1 MFRYPTGLIVI
12 FAACL
17 GAQTLALRLSGGKT
31 LKSESNYFSSIARIQ
46 TETQGD
52 PKIMMLGSSMTG
64 RLGDRAQRFEGVA
77 NLGCDGGSAIVTLRA
92 MDRGLL
98 PTAPLMILEAN
109 SLSFELEHRGKE
121 IGEAIDSHWFEVG
134 IKTPNLGATARPT
147 AFAYSWLMARKPGS
161 DPNASQE
168 LLPIQTKPSVLDPS
182 TAPELDEKS
191 GALVDEVTAMLD
203 RLRKKGCDFLLVTL
217 PPASPAESLQAKIP
231 RAIAARSGV
240 RWWDLTEGLADGT
253 VSFSDGLHL
262 DGPSAQKVMLTLMRE
277 TAPR

>member
-1 MFRYPTGLIVI
+1 MFRYATGLIVI

-31 LKSESNYFSSIARIQ
+31 LKSESNYFSSIARLQ
-46 TETQGD
+46 TETQGG

-64 RLGDRAQRFEGVA
+64 RLGDRAQRIEGVA
-77 NLGCDGGSAIVTLRA
+77 NLGCDGGSAIVALRA
-92 MDRGLL
+92 MDRGQL
-98 PTAPLMILEAN
+98 PTAPLMIIEAN

-121 IGEAIDSHWFEVG
+121 IGEAIDSQWFEVG
-134 IKTPNLGATARPT
+134 IKTPNLGATARPA

-161 DPNASQE
+161 GPNASQE
-168 LLPIQTKPSVLDPS
+168 VLPIQTKPSVLDPS

-191 GALVDEVTAMLD
+191 EALVDEVTAMLG
-203 RLRKKGCDFLLVTL
+203 RLRKRGCDFLLVTL
-217 PPASPAESLQAKIP
+217 PPASPADSLQSKIP

-240 RWWDLTEGLADGT
+240 RWWDLTEGLADGA

-262 DGPSAQKVMLTLMRE
+262 DGPGAQKVMLTLMRE
-277 TAPR
+277 MAPR